1 VRLRTRLTLA
11 LVALSALGLAFAG
24 LATYRMLE
32 RHLIDQLDERL
43 AAELRPVI
51 TRFGPGGR
59 RPLAN
64 VERPLLAVG
73 TYVELRAADGT
84 VTALSIGGD
93 DAPQLPDRITSRY
106 STVDAQDGSG
116 RYRVIAQPLP
126 NGNTWIL
133 AMPLDEVEDTLRRLL
148 ATEVVVA
155 SLVLAAL
162 GGLGWWAVRAG
173 LRPLEDMASTAGAI
187 AAGDLS
193 RRVDHADER
202 TEVGRLGTALNA
214 MLGQIEEAFAQ
225 RAASEE
231 KLRRFVAD
239 ASHELRTPLTSIR
252 GYSELFRRGA
262 DQRPEDLEKVMRR
275 IEDEAARMGI
285 LVDDLLLLARLDQG
299 RPLERE
305 PVDLTNLATDAVEDA
320 RVVAA
325 DHVVSF
331 EGDGPVVVLGDA
343 HRLRQVLG
351 NLIANACT
359 HTPAGTLV
367 TVRVASTGDEAIL
380 EVADRGPGLAAGEA
394 EHVFERFWRAD
405 PSRTRASGGA
415 GLGLSIVAAIAAA
428 HGGRAEVD
436 SEPGAG
442 ATFRVRLPLD
452 GQAPPHPTG

>member
-1 VRLRTRLTLA
+1 MGSLGTIRARVTAIATVLA
-11 LVALSALGLAFAG
+11 AVLLGGTAWLLVAVLCDQLTDNLDEGLVQRAATIADLLAVDPSPDLNTDEDLLVQVVAPGGGVIAASANFDGDVPLGPPASGIRTSRDVAGRAESFRVLTDDVDTAAGPATLHVAVNRDDIDDPVRIVSRLLAAAVPAVTALLGLLTWWLTG
-24 LATYRMLE
+24 RT
-32 RHLIDQLDERL
+32 
-43 AAELRPVI
+43 LRPVDAMRAELGEI
-51 TRFGPGGR
+51 T
-59 RPLAN
+59 
-64 VERPLLAVG
+64 G
-73 TYVELRAADGT
+73 TD
-84 VTALSIGGD
+84 
-93 DAPQLPDRITSRY
+93 
-106 STVDAQDGSG
+106 
-116 RYRVIAQPLP
+116 
-126 NGNTWIL
+126 
-133 AMPLDEVEDTLRRLL
+133 LRRRVTGP
-148 ATEVVVA
+148 AT
-155 SLVLAAL
+155 
-162 GGLGWWAVRAG
+162 
-173 LRPLEDMASTAGAI
+173 D
-187 AAGDLS
+187 
-193 RRVDHADER
+193 DEI
-202 TEVGRLGTALNA
+202 GRLARTMNETLDRLHDAV
-214 MLGQIEEAFAQ
+214 QQ
-225 RAASEE
+225 QQ
-231 KLRRFVAD
+231 RFVAD